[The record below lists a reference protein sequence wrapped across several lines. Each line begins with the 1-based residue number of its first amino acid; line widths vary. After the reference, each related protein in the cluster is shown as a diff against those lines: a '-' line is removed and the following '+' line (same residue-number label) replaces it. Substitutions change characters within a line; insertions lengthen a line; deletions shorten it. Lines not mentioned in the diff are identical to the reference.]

1 MICKLCPRECG
12 ASRENGDVGFCGQ
25 QRKARVAKIYLHPYE
40 EPVLSGEKGSGTI
53 FFCGCSLRCVFC
65 QNREISHGDVK
76 GTEYTAAELAE
87 AMLGLQRAGAANI
100 NLVTAAHF
108 ADTVAEALESVR
120 DDLAI
125 PVVYNSSGYESLQT
139 LRRISGL
146 IDIYMPDFKYISS
159 ELAAEYSAAPDY
171 PEVATVAIKEMYAQ
185 VGKCVF
191 DADGNM
197 TRGMIVRH
205 LVLPSCRKD
214 SIKVLKTL
222 ARILPVE
229 DILLSLMSQYT
240 PDFAPADAPKNL
252 RRRITKFEYDSVVD
266 VAVSLGFKGFIQSH
280 DSAKS
285 SYTPNFRE

>member
-65 QNREISHGDVK
+65 QNREISHGDVE

-120 DDLAI
+120 GDLAI

-139 LRRISGL
+139 LRRLSGL

-214 SIKVLKTL
+214 SIEVLKTL

>member
-65 QNREISHGDVK
+65 QNREISHGDVE

-120 DDLAI
+120 GDLAI

-139 LRRISGL
+139 LRRLSGL

-191 DADGNM
+191 GADGNM
-197 TRGMIVRH
+197 IRGMIVRH

-214 SIKVLKTL
+214 SIEVLKTL

>member
-1 MICKLCPRECG
+1 
-12 ASRENGDVGFCGQ
+12 
-25 QRKARVAKIYLHPYE
+25 
-40 EPVLSGEKGSGTI
+40 
-53 FFCGCSLRCVFC
+53 
-65 QNREISHGDVK
+65 
-76 GTEYTAAELAE
+76 
-87 AMLGLQRAGAANI
+87 MLGLQRAGAANI

-139 LRRISGL
+139 LRRLSGL

-191 DADGNM
+191 GADGNM

-214 SIKVLKTL
+214 SIEGKKLSK
-222 ARILPVE
+222 LPV
-229 DILLSLMSQYT
+229 LSLST
-240 PDFAPADAPKNL
+240 SLPL
-252 RRRITKFEYDSVVD
+252 R
-266 VAVSLGFKGFIQSH
+266 LGFLL
-280 DSAKS
+280 
-285 SYTPNFRE
+285 PN